1 MSSNIT
7 FTSVDRVIAKFQRDL
22 RGTDMNES
30 DLIEW
35 IGEALEFL
43 KVPQIQEQAVAFME
57 VENFEAVMPV
67 GFHMILQMA
76 RNNKWTKESTSNCG
90 ATIEE
95 AIEDLPKAHVGVP
108 MDCQGNLLGDYEVA
122 YYRPFFDL
130 RWEFQGW
137 NSSRTF
143 RSNYTPI
150 RVASNSFFN
159 SIVCKEKDMS
169 LYDPNGDEYTI
180 VGTIDKKLRFSF
192 QEGFVAMAYLRSA
205 TDPET
210 GYPLVPDNISYQTAI
225 TYYIKWKMAE
235 WYDWNGRAGFKSL
248 AAEAEAK
255 WLKYAR
261 QGKNFMKMPK
271 TLEDF
276 QDLMEQSHTM
286 LPNYKKYQ
294 SFFGNR
300 KRY

>member
-7 FTSVDRVIAKFQRDL
+7 YTSIDRVIAKFQRDL

-43 KVPQIQEQAVAFME
+43 KVPQMQEQAVAFLE
-57 VENFEAVMPV
+57 VSNFETIVPV
-67 GFHMILQMA
+67 GFQQVLQLA
-76 RNNKWTKESTSNCG
+76 RNNKWSKESTEHCG

-95 AIEDLPKAHVGVP
+95 ATEDLPKAHVGVP
-108 MDCQGNLLGDYEVA
+108 TDCQGNLLGDFEVA

-130 RWEFQGW
+130 NWGFQSW
-137 NSSRTF
+137 TMSSTF
-143 RSNYTPI
+143 RNNYTPI
-150 RVASNSFFN
+150 RLADSYLFN
-159 SIVCKEKDMS
+159 SLVCKEKDRS
-169 LYDPNGDEYTI
+169 LYNNNEDEYTL
-180 VGTIDKKLRFSF
+180 VGTTEKKIRVSF
-192 QEGFVAMAYLRSA
+192 QEGFVALAYSRSA
-205 TDPET
+205 IDPET

-225 TYYIKWKMAE
+225 TYYIKWKLAE
-235 WYDWNGRAGFKSL
+235 WYAWNGRAGFDSL
-248 AAEAEAK
+248 AAQAEER

-271 TLEDF
+271 TLDDF
-276 QDLMEQSHTM
+276 QDLMEQTHNM
-286 LPNYKKYQ
+286 LPNYRKYQ
-294 SFFGNR
+294 SFFGKI